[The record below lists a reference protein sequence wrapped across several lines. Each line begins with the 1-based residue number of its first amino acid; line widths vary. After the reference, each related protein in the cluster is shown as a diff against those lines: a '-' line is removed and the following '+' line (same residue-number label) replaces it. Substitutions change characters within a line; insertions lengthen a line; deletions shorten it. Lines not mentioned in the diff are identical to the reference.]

1 MFWPFTVWGFLKPN
15 FEPHEYWISRIRCCN
30 STYRLRYWNKWSW
43 KATSSDSSCNSTYRL
58 RYWNLVTSKPE
69 LSIQVF
75 VATVLTVY
83 GIETFVTIFFI
94 KTLRCNST
102 YRLRYWNKRSFLIH
116 DTIEQVAT
124 VLTVYGIETSNFS
137 SRKLRISLQQYL
149 PFTVLKLIIIN
160 STNICA
166 LIRLQQYLPF
176 TVLKQWLNYLTTL
189 NQTKVATVLTVYG
202 IETLKIMESLTIFC
216 CNSTYRLRYWNQYIG
231 MDVLW

>member
-1 MFWPFTVWGFLKPN
+1 MNTGFLGSAVATVLTVYGIETC
-15 FEPHEYWISRIRCCN
+15 FLS
-30 STYRLRYWNKWSW
+30 SGTTLRSW
-43 KATSSDSSCNSTYRL
+43 
-58 RYWNLVTSKPE
+58 
-69 LSIQVF
+69 

-176 TVLKQWLNYLTTL
+176 TVLKRTLTT
-189 NQTKVATVLTVYG
+189 VVVH
-202 IETLKIMESLTIFC
+202 
-216 CNSTYRLRYWNQYIG
+216 
-231 MDVLW
+231 